1 MAKQRIMVR
10 AESWGSSDHCFM
22 AMNVESNL
30 APQMDTCEL
39 L

>member
-1 MAKQRIMVR
+1 MVR
-10 AESWGSSDHCFM
+10 AESWDSSDRRFM
-22 AMNVESNL
+22 AMNVELNL